1 MHVPH
6 VRTVEL
12 TLTGLDGQD
21 LLEWVEGG
29 VAGHLEE
36 VVRWRGRSH
45 AAQLAIIDGLPD
57 TDGEEVDVL
66 LLGTWSLDQRPQHV
80 AGLAVG
86 DDDAHLRNALPASSL
101 SEAASG
107 QGLEVKVA
115 KRKDYGN
122 DSATRSS

>member
-12 TLTGLDGQD
+12 TLTSLDGQD
-21 LLEWVEGG
+21 LLEGVEGG

-36 VVRWRGRSH
+36 VVRGGGGSH

-66 LLGTWSLDQRPQHV
+66 LLGT
-80 AGLAVG
+80 
-86 DDDAHLRNALPASSL
+86 
-101 SEAASG
+101 
-107 QGLEVKVA
+107 
-115 KRKDYGN
+115 
-122 DSATRSS
+122 